1 MRVML
6 VIFMTGGLKMFEQ
19 DINSDVGKTLI
30 GYLEKSIEETFPFV
44 KMGNIVIDGI
54 KESLDAYTNE
64 QCKYVINNMVKNIRN
79 FYKDTTDY
87 DNKTQEVIARF
98 YNNRYNEA
106 KRLYRIVSNISDEIK
121 LEYLI
126 NIYTNFFSLQTSDEI
141 FINAL
146 DFLEKANTYEI
157 GFAIKLYNKESI
169 DNDLGYIYIKKLVNY
184 NLIDPKWGVLGGP
197 PIDPN
202 AYKLNEY
209 GTNIIKALVDNKKS
223 IK

>member
-1 MRVML
+1 
-6 VIFMTGGLKMFEQ
+6 MFEQ
-19 DINSDVGKTLI
+19 DINFDIGKTLI
-30 GYLEKSIEETFPFV
+30 GCLEESIEETFPFV
-44 KMGNIVIDGI
+44 KMGNIVIGGL
-54 KESLDAYTNE
+54 KESLDAYTNR
-64 QCKYVINNMVKNIRN
+64 QCKYVINNMVKNIRDFN
-79 FYKDTTDY
+79 KNTTDF
-87 DNKTQEVIARF
+87 DDKTKAVISRF
-98 YNNRYNEA
+98 YSNRKNEA
-106 KRLYRIVSNISDEIK
+106 KRLYRVVSNISDEKK

-126 NIYTNFFSLQTSDEI
+126 NLYTNFFSLQTSEEI
-141 FINAL
+141 FVNAL

-157 GFAIKLYNKESI
+157 GFAIKLYNKDSI
-169 DNDLGYIYIKKLVNY
+169 DDDLGYIYIKKLVNY

>member
-1 MRVML
+1 
-6 VIFMTGGLKMFEQ
+6 MFEQ
-19 DINSDVGKTLI
+19 DINFDIEKTLI
-30 GYLEKSIEETFPFV
+30 GCLEESIEETFPFV
-44 KMGNIVIDGI
+44 KMGNIVIGGL
-54 KESLDAYTNE
+54 KESLDAYTNK
-64 QCKYVINNMVKNIRN
+64 QCKYVINNMVKNIRDFN
-79 FYKDTTDY
+79 KNTTDF
-87 DNKTQEVIARF
+87 DDKTKKVISRF
-98 YNNRYNEA
+98 YSNRKNEA
-106 KRLYRIVSNISDEIK
+106 KRLYRVVSNISDEKK

-126 NIYTNFFSLQTSDEI
+126 NLYTNFFSLQTSDEI

-157 GFAIKLYNKESI
+157 GFAIKLYNKDSI
-169 DNDLGYIYIKKLVNY
+169 DDDLGYIYIKKLVNY

-223 IK
+223 KK